1 MHDLGVPVR
10 AVSGLL
16 TASPLASREAAEAT
30 GLDVLSPAELIAGGA
45 LDLLSGATV
54 PA

>member
-1 MHDLGVPVR
+1 MADLGAPVR

-16 TASPLASREAAEAT
+16 TASPLASRAAAAAT
-30 GLDVLSPAELIAGGA
+30 GLPVLSPAELIAGRA
-45 LDLLSGATV
+45 LDLLSGAAV